1 MFIII
6 LKTQVIAGYISALCI
21 TFIAGFHAKYK
32 RSEAN
37 RATEDS
43 DNNGG
48 GGVEN
53 LGVEGDL

>member
-1 MFIII
+1 M
-6 LKTQVIAGYISALCI
+6 IAGYISALCI

-48 GGVEN
+48 GRVEN